1 MTERAW
7 SSSGEHGMRA
17 DPRLNGRINLLKSK
31 FIQTGLVL
39 NDNLS
44 NKQQDRDD
52 SRVGADA
59 SLLSAP
65 REMSRLRHCFDAI
78 RQFGHD
84 ENKYSCDL
92 VLWSPVVRL
101 LPMLSNADVLSLL
114 MSRRPW
120 HTLPQPFYNDPDI
133 YAADLE
139 HIWYRDWIFVTT
151 TAELPKRGSYAT
163 VQIGDSS
170 IIVVRGNKGMIRA
183 FHNSCRHRGS
193 RICSKENGTAP
204 KLVCPYHQWTYDLD
218 GRLLWARDMDDRF
231 DATQHGLVPVH
242 CHTVQGMVYVSLA
255 NEAPDRGVFED
266 QANRYLAP
274 HDLGNLK
281 VAYQS
286 RIIEKANWKLVL
298 ENNRECYHCSSNHPS
313 LCLSFPD
320 DPALNGAD
328 GKNSELLDKHT
339 ARCEAAGLPGGFTL
353 ADDEQWRF
361 ARVPLLDKATTFT
374 LDGQPAV
381 NRRVGTVP
389 FDDAGVCLFFHFP
402 NSWNHFLTDNVTS
415 FRVLPRG
422 PEETELVTT
431 WLVHAD
437 TKEGVDYDLKR
448 LTEVWI
454 ATNDEDRRIT
464 EENQIGVNSSGYI
477 PGPYSKLHEAGV
489 NQFVDWYCR
498 FMQRQLV
505 GPFARAAE

>member
-1 MTERAW
+1 
-7 SSSGEHGMRA
+7 MRA

-101 LPMLSNADVLSLL
+101 LPMLSNVDVLSLL

-204 KLVCPYHQWTYDLD
+204 KLVCPYHQWTYDLKGNLIGVPFRRGVKKQGGMPAGFDPKDHGLQRLAVTQRHGVVFASFHDDVEPLEAYLGPEMLGWYDRVFD
-218 GRLLWARDMDDRF
+218 GR
-231 DATQHGLVPVH
+231 GLRV
-242 CHTVQGMVYVSLA
+242 
-255 NEAPDRGVFED
+255 
-266 QANRYLAP
+266 
-274 HDLGNLK
+274 LGHMRQL
-281 VAYQS
+281 
-286 RIIEKANWKLVL
+286 IPANWKLMFENIKDPCHASLLHVFLVTFGLFRADNPSQVRMDETGRHGVL
-298 ENNRECYHCSSNHPS
+298 ISRKGEQKKSDDLKDMKNFKESMTLHDPKLLTPVKEFPGDATVTMLTLWPNLIIQQQSN
-313 LCLSFPD
+313 
-320 DPALNGAD
+320 
-328 GKNSELLDKHT
+328 
-339 ARCEAAGLPGGFTL
+339 TL
-353 ADDEQWRF
+353 ATRH
-361 ARVPLLDKATTFT
+361 LIT
-374 LDGQPAV
+374 
-381 NRRVGTVP
+381 
-389 FDDAGVCLFFHFP
+389 
-402 NSWNHFLTDNVTS
+402 
-415 FRVLPRG
+415 RG
-422 PEETELVTT
+422 PESFELAWTFFGYETDDEEMTQI
-431 WLVHAD
+431 
-437 TKEGVDYDLKR
+437 R
-448 LTEVWI
+448 LRQANLMGPSGFVSIDDSEVMEFSQAGI
-454 ATNDEDRRIT
+454 
-464 EENQIGVNSSGYI
+464 S
-477 PGPYSKLHEAGV
+477 PYPDAAGV
-489 NQFVDWYCR
+489 MEMGGYGTEDMDHIVTES
-498 FMQRQLV
+498 
-505 GPFARAAE
+505 PIRAFYKYYREVMGL